1 MIVDERIVTFINSL
15 DTKNSE
21 ILETVEREALASSVP
36 IIRRE
41 MQSFLKTLL
50 LIKKPMRI
58 LEVGTAVGFSAL
70 LMSEYAPEGCRIT
83 TIENYEKRIPI
94 ARGNFR
100 RAGKEEQIALI
111 EGDAAEVMK
120 KLEGP
125 FDFIF
130 MDAAKG
136 QYIHYLPEALR
147 LLPEG
152 GVLVSDNVMQDGE
165 VIESRFAVERR
176 NRTIHARMRE
186 YLYELKHNET
196 LVTSILPLGDGVAV
210 SVKQASEAGRG
221 GRQSEPAESGAA
233 EKRKGQEEE
242 NGKTS

>member
-21 ILETVEREALASSVP
+21 ILEMIEKEALAASVP

-50 LIKKPMRI
+50 LTKKPMRI
-58 LEVGTAVGFSAL
+58 LEIGTAVGFSAL
-70 LMSEYAPEGCRIT
+70 LMSEYVPEGCRIT
-83 TIENYEKRIPI
+83 TIENYDKRIPI
-94 ARGNFR
+94 ARENFR
-100 RAGKEEQIALI
+100 RAGKEEQITLI

-120 KLEGP
+120 TLSGP
-125 FDFIF
+125 FDLIF

-136 QYIHYLPEALR
+136 QYIHYLTEALR
-147 LLPEG
+147 LLPKD
-152 GVLVSDNVMQDGE
+152 GVLVSDNVMQDGD

-186 YLYELKHNET
+186 YLYELKHNEA
-196 LVTSILPLGDGVAV
+196 LVTSIIPLGDGVAV
-210 SVKQASEAGRG
+210 SVKQDPKAERGSEIKKVQR
-221 GRQSEPAESGAA
+221 
-233 EKRKGQEEE
+233 QEETE
-242 NGKTS
+242 YGQTS